1 MKVKFKLYEKAK
13 GLMRIA
19 YYKEGCYIIFGKNK
33 IGEITNNRVYD
44 GAFNIKFMIVKTD
57 IMEDGNENC
66 KWKWVTLKKKFSNLD
81 DAKDFV
87 RENWE
92 IIQQLNLYFE

>member
-1 MKVKFKLYEKAK
+1 MKVKFKFHEKAK
-13 GLMRIA
+13 GLMRVA
-19 YYKEGCYIIFGKNK
+19 SGRRGCDIIFGKNK
-33 IGEITNNRVYD
+33 IGSMTDD
-44 GAFNIKFMIVKTD
+44 GAFNIRLMILKAD

-87 RENWE
+87 RENWNN
-92 IIQQLNLYFE
+92 INKYFDIYYGE